1 MIWYQI
7 NYKSD
12 LTPPSVYRH
21 TSLVMGDTLLL
32 FGGVNEDNEKF
43 NEIYF
48 MNFPTRKWGIMLASG
63 EYPTPRTFHNFF
75 SIENKLF
82 IIGGFSQNTIN
93 DCHILHISDHYLKFF
108 YPKYPIEDSKDN
120 NILKNKKISKNFDD
134 DLIFPD
140 SMSIEQKIEILQNQV
155 SELKN
160 KYECEIAKN
169 TCKICFER
177 EINTVILDCH
187 HRVICYDCSLKFED
201 SCPACKTPIKS
212 ILKTYN

>member
-21 TSLVMGDTLLL
+21 TTCVMGDTLLL
-32 FGGVNEDNEKF
+32 FGGVNGNNEKF

-48 MNFPTRKWGIMLASG
+48 MNFPTRKWGVMLASG
-63 EYPTPRTFHNFF
+63 EYPQPRTFHNFF
-75 SIENKLF
+75 HIENKIY
-82 IIGGFSQNTIN
+82 IIGGFSQNTVN
-93 DCHILHISDHYLKFF
+93 DCHLLNISDHYLNFF
-108 YPKYPIEDSKDN
+108 YSKNTIIETKN
-120 NILKNKKISKNFDD
+120 NIKEIKKLSNKFDE

-140 SMSIEQKIEILQNQV
+140 SMSIEDKVEILQNRV

-160 KYECEIAKN
+160 KYESEIAKN
-169 TCKICFER
+169 TCKICFES

-187 HRVICYDCSLKFED
+187 HRVICYECSLKFNEC
-201 SCPACKTPIKS
+201 CPACKAPINR
-212 ILKTYN
+212 ILKTYS